1 MFNVCN
7 LIRFREEDGEDEN
20 KQTWYY
26 STKVQLGEL
35 LEVLDKGFWENDL
48 CSVLEEMREEIH
60 THMDITEELTN
71 KARGNNKAYLTVANG
86 KKIYES
92 NLIYIIFI
100 TIFGNTHSFG
110 CAKWDNHKLLLSLLT
125 WQCFFFF
132 VFVFLGQ
139 TLKFFLI
146 IWNFSC
152 RIYSQ

>member
-1 MFNVCN
+1 VFNGCN

-60 THMDITEELTN
+60 SHMDITEELTN
-71 KARGNNKAYLTVANG
+71 KARGNNRAYLTIANG

-92 NLIYIIFI
+92 MLIH
-100 TIFGNTHSFG
+100 TIFVTVLEIHI
-110 CAKWDNHKLLLSLLT
+110 CWDVQSEKTTN
-125 WQCFFFF
+125 C
-132 VFVFLGQ
+132 
-139 TLKFFLI
+139 
-146 IWNFSC
+146 C
-152 RIYSQ
+152 

>member
-7 LIRFREEDGEDEN
+7 LNHFREEDGEDEN

-86 KKIYES
+86 KKIYKS
-92 NLIYIIFI
+92 KLIYIIFI
-100 TIFGNTHSFG
+100 TIFGSTHSFG
-110 CAKWDNHKLLLSLLT
+110 YAKWDNHKLAKFVYLRV
-125 WQCFFFF
+125 CFF
-132 VFVFLGQ
+132 
-139 TLKFFLI
+139 
-146 IWNFSC
+146 S
-152 RIYSQ
+152 